1 MSVTIRHQLD
11 IPEVFQVYQNQ
22 KNFEI
27 LEGDSSESRDCYI
40 FFSSH
45 GIYFP
50 NTPEEFKLKVIKG
63 NRFEWKRNIPK
74 SYAKVIFLRDVFKQ
88 WYLEGINGEINSIE
102 KLAEFLKQESRGLD
116 VICIGS
122 SAGGYAANLFGALL
136 NAKKVFNFSGQFSLI
151 PYLET
156 ERDLHPLLVKHEF
169 NPAVNQYFDLS
180 KILKNSS
187 APILYFY
194 PGKCDQDI
202 PQAQLAQHLS
212 NVYDFKFNDST
223 HGCTVLPISLM
234 DLFER
239 PLDSFIKLHRKTKGK
254 FLNAWLFSVRISG
267 FPKTASYSLNKSYKL
282 LNKKFVKN

>member
-1 MSVTIRHQLD
+1 MSVTMRHQLD
-11 IPEVFQVYQNQ
+11 IPEVFQVYQNH

-27 LEGDSSESRDCYI
+27 IEGNSSKSRDCYI

-50 NTPEEFKLKVIKG
+50 NTPEEFKLKVIEG

-102 KLAEFLKQESRGLD
+102 KLAEFLKQESQGLD
-116 VICIGS
+116 IICIGS
-122 SAGGYAANLFGALL
+122 SAGGYAATLFGALL

-169 NPAVNQYFDLS
+169 NPAVNQYFNIS
-180 KILKNSS
+180 KFIQNSS
-187 APILYFY
+187 TPILYLY
-194 PGKCDQDI
+194 PGKCEQDI
-202 PQAQLAQHLS
+202 PQARVATSLN
-212 NVYDFKFNDST
+212 NVYDFKFNDGS

-239 PLDSFIKLHRKTKGK
+239 SLDSLVKLQRATQGK
-254 FLNAWLFSVRISG
+254 FINTWLFSLRVSG
-267 FPKTASYSLNKSYKL
+267 FPKTYNYFLSKIYKIF
-282 LNKKFVKN
+282 NKKIFKK